1 MKRNVIINEIRQILS
16 SKEDRRVR
24 LLLSKDISKI
34 LGTNLEVYQ
43 DCELERFDAINVT
56 NKPYLDWDD
65 NVGFVFDLV
74 IEVVTETE
82 LVLELI
88 HSGESL
94 RLWERPES
102 YILMHSYDHLG
113 EMMDLEKE
121 HNKPLWEKYRD
132 NSFMS
137 EEEYAERMQWLEHH
151 YNRTMRL
158 IERSRWFTLVVDDRD
173 KKNSSTRLVDALRTT
188 KSALYFD
195 YYE

>member
-1 MKRNVIINEIRQILS
+1 MKRNVIINEIRNILAS
-16 SKEDRRVR
+16 REDRRVR

-34 LGTNLEVYQ
+34 LGTNKDIYQ
-43 DCELERFDAINVT
+43 DCELERFDAISVT
-56 NKPYLDWDD
+56 DKPYLDWDD
-65 NVGFVFDLV
+65 NVSFVFDLV

-88 HSGESL
+88 DSGESL
-94 RLWERPES
+94 RLWETPES

-121 HNKPLWEKYRD
+121 YNKPLWEKHRD
-132 NSFMS
+132 DSFMS
-137 EEEYAERMQWLEHH
+137 EEEYKEKMERLKHH

-173 KKNSSTRLVDALRTT
+173 KKNTSTRLVDVLRTT
-188 KSALYFD
+188 KSSLYFD
-195 YYE
+195 HYE